1 MSFISFHFLAIVLCL
16 FSLYYILPKKFQPYL
31 LILGNVYFYYRNS
44 GKMLILLIITSFVC
58 YLSGLLLQSS
68 DKNMLRLRK
77 GILLFSVLI
86 MLSPLFLL
94 KYSGF
99 TFQLLGIDFT
109 HSFLIP
115 MGISFYT
122 LQLIGYLADI
132 YRDEL
137 EAEKNFLRFFLF
149 TSFFPQILQGP
160 IPRYGALS
168 ETLFGEHDFNE
179 EGISYGLQKI
189 LWGLFFKF
197 MIASKAAF
205 FVDQIFNSQEDLAG
219 SLYLI
224 AGILYSFQ
232 LYADFLS
239 CVYLSQGIALLFGVK
254 LSENFAQPYLASSI
268 KDFWRRW
275 HISLS
280 LWLRDYVY
288 IPLGGNRKGA
298 ARTGFNLLFT
308 FFISGL
314 WHGAGMKYIFWGL
327 MHGFYQIIGKYTLSL
342 RNRFYALLSPL
353 DRVRPMIQRIT
364 TFFLVMTAW
373 IIFRADSLVSGL
385 HALHSVIFDFRP
397 SALFHESLF
406 LKRQND
412 SEFALLLLFIFFL
425 LLWDFLNESKKDIIK
440 ETLQKS
446 IGIRLAYSVFLL
458 LIIAIFGT
466 YGYGYDAATFIYGG
480 F

>member
-1 MSFISFHFLAIVLCL
+1 
-16 FSLYYILPKKFQPYL
+16 
-31 LILGNVYFYYRNS
+31 
-44 GKMLILLIITSFVC
+44 MLILLIITSFVC
-58 YLSGLLLQSS
+58 YLSGILLQSS
-68 DKNMLRLRK
+68 AQNDLKRRK
-77 GILLFSVLI
+77 GILLFSVLLI
-86 MLSPLFLL
+86 LSPLFLL

-99 TFQLLGIDFT
+99 TLQLLGIDLT

-122 LQLIGYLADI
+122 LQLIGYLVDI
-132 YRDEL
+132 YRHGQ

-168 ETLFGEHDFNE
+168 ETLFREHDFNE
-179 EGISYGLQKI
+179 EDISYGLQKI
-189 LWGLFFKF
+189 LWGLFFKL
-197 MIASKAAF
+197 MIASKAAV
-205 FVDQIFNSQEDLAG
+205 FVDQIFNSQETAAG
-219 SLYLI
+219 SLYLT

-239 CVYLSQGIALLFGVK
+239 CVYLSQGVALLFGVK
-254 LSENFAQPYLASSI
+254 LSENFSQPYLATSI

-288 IPLGGNRKGA
+288 IPLGGNRKGTV
-298 ARTGFNLLFT
+298 RTNFNLLFT
-308 FFISGL
+308 FFVSGL
-314 WHGAGMKYIFWGL
+314 WHGAGIKYIFWGL
-327 MHGFYQIIGKYTLSL
+327 MHGTWQIIGKYTLPL
-342 RNRFYALLSPL
+342 RNRFYGLIKPL
-353 DRVRPMIQRIT
+353 GAVRPLLQRIT

-385 HALHSVIFDFRP
+385 QILHSIVFDFRP
-397 SALFHESLF
+397 SAFLNGSLF
-406 LKRQND
+406 LTRPND
-412 SEFALLLLFIFFL
+412 AEFFVLVLFIFFL
-425 LLWDFLNESKKDIIK
+425 LFWDFLNEHKKDVIK
-440 ETLQKS
+440 ETIQKRV
-446 IGIRLAYSVFLL
+446 GLRLSYSVLLL